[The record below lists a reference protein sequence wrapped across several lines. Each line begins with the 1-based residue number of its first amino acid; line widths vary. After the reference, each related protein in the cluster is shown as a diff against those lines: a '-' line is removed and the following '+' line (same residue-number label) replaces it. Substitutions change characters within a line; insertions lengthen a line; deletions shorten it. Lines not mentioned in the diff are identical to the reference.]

1 MTNLLSILEDYR
13 ARSAA
18 AIDSIPL
25 DSVAALINDLVA
37 VREAGGR
44 VFCIGN
50 GGSQANVQHLVLHL
64 REHGIFAIDL
74 LADNA
79 AVTALANDEGY
90 ENVAGMMI
98 QRFCWHQGDMILA
111 VTGKGHSDNVNKVLF
126 FTAENMRMPI
136 KWAIVGFDG
145 GETKRHAKLVHIPVS
160 EYGPFEDSCT
170 AVLHMVSEGLRS
182 LSA

>member
-1 MTNLLSILEDYR
+1 MPDLLPILEDYR
-13 ARSAA
+13 NRSAA

-25 DSVAALINDLVA
+25 EQVAALIEDLVR

-79 AVTALANDEGY
+79 AVTALANDHDY
-90 ENVAGMMI
+90 AWAASD
-98 QRFCWHQGDMILA
+98 QFLRFGNSTNDMVLA
-111 VTGKGHSDNVNKVLF
+111 ITGKGQSDNVNNLF
-126 FTAENMRMPI
+126 ASAFAGAKR
-136 KWAIVGFDG
+136 WAIVGFDG
-145 GETKRHAKLVHIPVS
+145 GETKKYNVTVHIPVS
-160 EYGPFEDSCT
+160 DYGCFEDASA
-170 AVLHMVSEGLRS
+170 AVLHMVERGLRS
-182 LSA
+182 LAR